1 MDRIQGIGIFDD
13 MQHGIRMT
21 PCEGLCNV
29 DRDGIM
35 AQLRGKGRRCFCDRG
50 ADDGA
55 SCSLRSKQSSY
66 GR

>member
-1 MDRIQGIGIFDD
+1 MNVRYRRIGIFDD

-21 PCEGLCNV
+21 PCDFCNV

-50 ADDGA
+50 ADDGG
-55 SCSLRSKQSSY
+55 SCSLQSKQSSY
-66 GR
+66 GC